1 MRNTL
6 PSLNHNCQSVLWQG
20 TETLIILVVSHGPT
34 ARTDRKQVLLSSA
47 SVWSRNEMISHSV
60 ILFCWHTFQKTAGY
74 NAAWNKCTALLKFRQ
89 LVGHFLIFSPLILLR
104 YFRKTF
110 KDMNLDLLLYH
121 CLYAVSSP
129 AKFEYYIQHFLGM
142 AINLNLFERDDVC
155 RCEYGE
161 KKVLLDLL
169 LSANRLTASPFPGTY

>member
-1 MRNTL
+1 MHRIVKI
-6 PSLNHNCQSVLWQG
+6 Q
-20 TETLIILVVSHGPT
+20 
-34 ARTDRKQVLLSSA
+34 
-47 SVWSRNEMISHSV
+47 
-60 ILFCWHTFQKTAGY
+60 
-74 NAAWNKCTALLKFRQ
+74 AACGAFP
-89 LVGHFLIFSPLILLR
+89 HFSPLILLR

-121 CLYAVSSP
+121 CLFAVTSP